1 MAEQKPS
8 REETQAAAR
17 EVEEDI
23 ESLPDPEGG
32 PQNPAGTLA
41 VGATIS
47 GRQRRSRTRSEIL
60 RLAWPVMLSMGLA
73 SIVGAVDVAMVKR
86 LGASAQAAV
95 GVGAQ
100 IFMLAQAVLFALSFA
115 CVALMARA
123 IGAKRPAEARRTLA
137 ASLVLAVATAGV
149 IFVVLGAD
157 PSWILGMI
165 HDDRSV
171 DALATPYLRLVM
183 GSTVLLG
190 FCLTIESA
198 LRATRDTVTPM
209 LITVAVTIAKIGLNV
224 LLIFGAP
231 GWVEPLGVTGA
242 GFATLGAQGVAA
254 LCFALVVL
262 RASPDSA
269 LGVRARDFAHVRGMI
284 KPLLRVAAP
293 GVGERLILQGAM
305 LTYFTAV
312 GSYGTYA
319 MAAYSI
325 GVRLLSFSWIPG
337 NGFSQ
342 ACATIVGQS
351 LGAGDLATAE
361 RAAKRAA
368 SLAVIVAV
376 FMGVIAALLDRP
388 LAEAFTAD
396 SKTIEALVPF
406 MMCLAIAQ
414 PFMQLHFTLAGAFR
428 GAGDTWTPLIAALIG
443 NWGFR
448 VPLAWL
454 VANVLE
460 LDNELNWVWAVLM
473 LDHVARAMW
482 LLWAFRRRDWS
493 KRLGGSRAS
502 A

>member
-1 MAEQKPS
+1 MAERRPS
-8 REETQAAAR
+8 REETQGAAR
-17 EVEEDI
+17 EVEAEL

-32 PQNPAGTLA
+32 PQNPSGMLA
-41 VGATIS
+41 VGATAAGRERARTS
-47 GRQRRSRTRSEIL
+47 GEIW

-73 SIVGAVDVAMVKR
+73 SVVGAVDVAMVKG
-86 LGASAQAAV
+86 LGPAAQAAV

-100 IFMLAQAVLFALSFA
+100 IFMLAQAALFALSFA

-123 IGAKRPAEARRTLA
+123 IGAKQPDEARRTLA
-137 ASLVLAVATAGV
+137 ASLLLAVAGAGV
-149 IFVVLGAD
+149 IFAALGAE

-165 HDDRSV
+165 HDDRAV

-183 GSTVLLG
+183 GSTLLLG
-190 FCLTIESA
+190 FCLTVEAA
-198 LRATRDTVTPM
+198 LRANRDTVTPM
-209 LITVAVTIAKIGLNV
+209 LITVAVTIAKVGLNA
-224 LLIFGAP
+224 LLIFGVP
-231 GWVEPLGVTGA
+231 GLVAPLGVTGA
-242 GFATLGAQGVAA
+242 GWATLGAQGVAA

-262 RASPDSA
+262 RAAPDSA

-284 KPLLRVAAP
+284 PPLLRVAAP

-351 LGAGDLATAE
+351 LGAGDLASAE

-368 SLAVIVAV
+368 KLAVIVAI

-396 SKTIEALVPF
+396 ARTIEALVPF
-406 MMCLAIAQ
+406 MMCLAVAQ

-428 GAGDTWTPLIAALIG
+428 GAGDTWTPLIAAFIG

-448 VPLAWL
+448 VPFAWL
-454 VANVLE
+454 VVNVLHEE
-460 LDNELNWVWAVLM
+460 LIWVWAVLM

-493 KRLGGSRAS
+493 KRVGGLRAS